1 MDFSSPPS
9 TCKALH
15 NLISDTLKPHFF
27 LLPSK
32 HPAPHMSG
40 KFGQPTLTKRHQ
52 KSQAC
57 WYIPEIPALGKHKEE
72 DQKFKANLGY
82 SVRP

>member
-1 MDFSSPPS
+1 
-9 TCKALH
+9 
-15 NLISDTLKPHFF
+15 
-27 LLPSK
+27 
-32 HPAPHMSG
+32 MSG

-72 DQKFKANLGY
+72 DQKFKASLGY
-82 SVRP
+82 IVRC